1 VAVAVAAEQQITP
14 RLILAELAE
23 EALVFLV
30 KVLTAQVVQLEVVL
44 VIQQAVAADLVALL
58 EVAKVQV
65 VKAVPVERTA
75 EVVVVVFLTTA
86 HL

>member
-1 VAVAVAAEQQITP
+1 MAAVAAEQQITP
-14 RLILAELAE
+14 RLIMAELAE
-23 EALVFLV
+23 EVLVFSV
-30 KVLTAQVVQLEVVL
+30 KVLTAQAVQLEVVL
-44 VIQQAVAADLVALL
+44 VIHQEAAEDLVALL
-58 EVAKVQV
+58 EVARVQV